1 MTDNTMTDNTVTE
14 EAIKARVALGPL
26 NRWWPVVASWMVTDT
41 PLGLTRLGEKI
52 VLWRDKDGS
61 VHCVEDRC
69 PHRGAR
75 LSMGWNLGD
84 RIACWYHGVEV
95 GGDGVVKDVPA
106 VGECPLV
113 GEKCIKSYPVFEHMG
128 GIFAWFG
135 DELHEEAG
143 EFAMPEEFV
152 SDEWGAMLCTA
163 HWNCNWTYAVDN
175 VMDPMHGAYL
185 HAVSHSMAEGDLE
198 AKMQIDKTDTG
209 FIFGKSDQR
218 DVNFDWIEWAD
229 TGAFWLRVSPLP
241 YRQAAGPGGN
251 FGIIGFVTPIDEEN
265 CRVFFWRTRK
275 VQGWQRDAWKFMY
288 RHKLETLHWDV
299 LEQDRVVLSGMEP
312 DARDHEFLYQHDTG
326 LARTR
331 RELAKEAE
339 KQLNAVAAAEN
350 AHAAAA
356 E

>member
-41 PLGLTRLGEKI
+41 PLGLTRLGETI

-198 AKMQIDKTDTG
+198 AKMQIEKTDTG

>member
-14 EAIKARVALGPL
+14 EVIKARVALGPL
-26 NRWWPVVASWMVTDT
+26 NRWWPVAASWMVTDT
-41 PLGLTRLGEKI
+41 PLGLTRLREKI

-143 EFAMPEEFV
+143 EFDMPEEFV

-198 AKMQIDKTDTG
+198 AKMQIEKTDTG

-288 RHKLETLHWDV
+288 RHKLEILHWDV

-312 DARDHEFLYQHDTG
+312 GARDHEFLYQHDTG

>member
-1 MTDNTMTDNTVTE
+1 MADNDISPDEIESRFETGLLNLWYPVLPSW
-14 EAIKARVALGPL
+14 AL
-26 NRWWPVVASWMVTDT
+26 SDQ
-41 PLGLTRLGEKI
+41 PLGITRLSQNI
-52 VLWRDKDGS
+52 ALWRDKDGT
-61 VHCVEDRC
+61 VHAIEDRC

-75 LSMGWNLGD
+75 LSLGWNLGD

-198 AKMQIDKTDTG
+198 AKMQIEKTDTG

>member
-52 VLWRDKDGS
+52 VLWRDKDDS

-143 EFAMPEEFV
+143 EFDMPEEFV

-356 E
+356 G

>member
-143 EFAMPEEFV
+143 EFDMPEEFV

-198 AKMQIDKTDTG
+198 AKMQIDKTDKG

>member
-52 VLWRDKDGS
+52 VLWRDKDDS

-143 EFAMPEEFV
+143 EFDMPEEFV

>member
-52 VLWRDKDGS
+52 VLWRDKDDS